1 MYMMCRYGNSMLIKI
16 VDVIVPILFK
26 MVLMGGMNKI
36 FLIINIKWKRN
47 LCLSHK
53 LHMYRSNKIYWTL
66 V

>member
-1 MYMMCRYGNSMLIKI
+1 MLIKI

-26 MVLMGGMNKI
+26 IVLMGGMNKI

-47 LCLSHK
+47 LCRAQTA
-53 LHMYRSNKIYWTL
+53 Y